1 MPRSQC
7 MQTKQTKSQ
16 TLGSVVT
23 PWHTSISNMVVRSL
37 VGSLLVLASSL
48 VCFVI
53 SRYSAEPNGYHVL
66 VDDPVDWWG
75 YDQYY
80 FEADRCSFA
89 AAAGLIK
96 TLTTKSSR

>member
-1 MPRSQC
+1 M
-7 MQTKQTKSQ
+7 
-16 TLGSVVT
+16 
-23 PWHTSISNMVVRSL
+23 
-37 VGSLLVLASSL
+37 
-48 VCFVI
+48 CFVI
-53 SRYSAEPNGYHVL
+53 TRYSAEPNGYHVL
-66 VDDPVDWWG
+66 VDDSVDWWG